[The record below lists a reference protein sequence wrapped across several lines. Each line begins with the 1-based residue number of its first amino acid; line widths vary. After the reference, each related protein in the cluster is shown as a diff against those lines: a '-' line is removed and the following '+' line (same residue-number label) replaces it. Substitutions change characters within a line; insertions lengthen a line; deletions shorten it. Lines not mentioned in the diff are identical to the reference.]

1 MQTEL
6 AFPFGGEGFD
16 VANQQLEQQAR
27 RYETLVPLQR
37 ELQNLETDRANIAAF
52 ASTQELQNL
61 DEGISKTLQKIEVEQ
76 QYLNQIDA
84 TAKALLQQQQT
95 YAKYGFI
102 ADEVSR
108 ALSDSITG
116 LITGTTTVTEAFS
129 RMFENIGKAFI
140 DMATQMLAQQL
151 FMTVLGAFGGG
162 ITGGNPAGSGGNV
175 LPGGWQ
181 QYAFA
186 EGGFVT
192 GPTRAL
198 IGEGGE
204 PEYVIPFSKMDNAM
218 ANYANGAR
226 GEDVFSAL
234 NTTNIPFTRS
244 TEHLVQERSERETI
258 AAINNPKPLDVRFES
273 QVINGVEYVTA
284 EQHRKGMSQ
293 AAERGRALALTALQN
308 SVKTRKRVGMA

>member
-1 MQTEL
+1 M
-6 AFPFGGEGFD
+6 A
-16 VANQQLEQQAR
+16 AR
-27 RYETLVPLQR
+27 
-37 ELQNLETDRANIAAF
+37 IAAE
-52 ASTQELQNL
+52 ALKLQA
-61 DEGISKTLQKIEVEQ
+61 IQ
-76 QYLNQIDA
+76 
-84 TAKALLQQQQT
+84 LLQSLLSPLLG
-95 YAKYGFI
+95 GFGI
-102 ADEVSR
+102 GSMSAPGLQGTG
-108 ALSDSITG
+108 ALST
-116 LITGTTTVTEAFS
+116 AP
-129 RMFENIGKAFI
+129 
-140 DMATQMLAQQL
+140 L
-151 FMTVLGAFGGG
+151 F
-162 ITGGNPAGSGGNV
+162 
-175 LPGGWQ
+175 PGG
-181 QYAFA
+181 AFA

-244 TEHLVQERSERETI
+244 TAHLVQERSERETI